1 MGNWITMFENN
12 YLKKLLVSKDAK
24 HDLTILL
31 NKAPTN
37 EHFAR
42 LYGPTMM
49 VEQDRIQSFR
59 VRVGSGSSQ
68 DGSKGPKE
76 LTQLE
81 SAEPGPGKKQT
92 WKKFITRHREELV
105 TDYEKDQNAL
115 TLAFA
120 YNMFDN
126 ERTKKF
132 RRNYDQDDHEDQM
145 GKMFERKTNF
155 FVDVALQAAEYEQ
168 IQRPETVTT
177 RRTRTNTE

>member
-1 MGNWITMFENN
+1 M
-12 YLKKLLVSKDAK
+12 
-24 HDLTILL
+24 
-31 NKAPTN
+31 
-37 EHFAR
+37 
-42 LYGPTMM
+42 
-49 VEQDRIQSFR
+49 
-59 VRVGSGSSQ
+59 
-68 DGSKGPKE
+68 
-76 LTQLE
+76 
-81 SAEPGPGKKQT
+81 
-92 WKKFITRHREELV
+92 
-105 TDYEKDQNAL
+105 

-177 RRTRTNTE
+177 RRTRTNTEVERRSFDETAHEKIRAAYQRSKSTYK